1 MKQGKSSVK
10 EIQRFH
16 YQAEGANDGPMMR
29 VHMFEC
35 DYCKVWVKRL
45 VKTQQRQFS
54 LHVIHIRWEMV

>member
-29 VHMFEC
+29 VHMFKC
-35 DYCKVWVKRL
+35 DYWKVSGKRL
-45 VKTQQRQFS
+45 V
-54 LHVIHIRWEMV
+54 